1 MRTQRLEKSVLI
13 VIRSVLFA
21 FLFWLVGTHFV
32 FLLFEKNKY
41 FAIISFSEYTSTSLS
56 HCNERM
62 DELGPPVKK
71 MRTASGEGLPSA
83 RFSPLVPSFEMFL
96 QKPTKYPSAAYVNDY
111 FIGVI
116 IN

>member
-1 MRTQRLEKSVLI
+1 
-13 VIRSVLFA
+13 
-21 FLFWLVGTHFV
+21 
-32 FLLFEKNKY
+32 
-41 FAIISFSEYTSTSLS
+41 
-56 HCNERM
+56 M

-83 RFSPLVPSFEMFL
+83 GFSPQRTLAPSFEMFL

-116 IN
+116 II